1 MVVLPTG
8 AGKTLVA
15 CLAIDDKRRAT
26 LVVTP
31 TLDLVRQWY
40 DVLRAT
46 FGAGAGG
53 VGIGVVGGGDFDV
66 QPLTVTTYDSA
77 YLHMDHLGARFG
89 LLVFDECH
97 HLPGAAYALAAQ
109 SSLAPFRLGLTAT
122 PERAD
127 GRHVELDQLIGPLVY
142 RKDIVDLAGEGGY
155 LADYETVRV
164 EVELSAAERHEYEA
178 ERAIY
183 VGFLSEQ
190 GIRMGAPSGWSDF
203 IIRSSRSAEGQRA
216 MAAYRRQREIAFAAP
231 AKLDYVE
238 LLLERHRDDR
248 VLLFTDD
255 NATAYAVSRRFLVP
269 AITHQTKVRERSEIL
284 ARLAD
289 GRYGAVV
296 TSKVLNEGVDIPEA
310 NVAVVISG
318 SGSVREHVQRLGR
331 ILRRHVSKSGGKRA
345 LLYELVT
352 ASTGRDVDQRSAA
365 GAQCLPLIWSTARRR
380 GAELQVPPL
389 DATAL
394 SRVEELAAIY
404 LELARGPRRTF
415 ARRAGGDLARRRGG
429 AARAPPGRRRPQAGR
444 AIGCVFETAAEIDPA
459 ELRADV
465 FLRASAARRAPDAAG
480 KLARATILAEVV
492 GGARPVGRRARA
504 RAVRRPARRRAAV
517 PR

>member
-1 MVVLPTG
+1 VSAGVVIAFAGGTLELRGLASQETPPTPDCRWDPRTACFRAPAAAYADVLRALSRRAVPVDDQARGYEALPDGPRVYLPPRPYQAEALAAWRAQRGRGVVVLPTG

-15 CLAIDDKRRAT
+15 CLAIDDKQRAT

-40 DVLRAT
+40 DVLRST
-46 FGAGAGG
+46 FGASVG
-53 VGIGVVGGGDFDV
+53 VGVVGGGDFDV

-77 YLHMDHLGARFG
+77 YLHMDHLGRRFG

-109 SSLAPFRLGLTAT
+109 ASLAPFRLGLTAT

-127 GRHVELDQLIGPLVY
+127 GRHVDLDRLIGPLVY
-142 RKDIVDLAGEGGY
+142 RKDIVDLAGADGY
-155 LADYETVRV
+155 LADYQTVRL
-164 EVELSAAERHEYEA
+164 EVELSAADRQEYKS

-183 VGFLSEQ
+183 LGFLAGQ
-190 GIRMGAPSGWSDF
+190 GIRMGTPSGWSDF

-238 LLLERHRDDR
+238 HLLARHREDR

-255 NATAYAVSRRFLVP
+255 NATAYTVSRRFLVP
-269 AITHQTKVRERSEIL
+269 AITHQTKVRERSDILTGL
-284 ARLAD
+284 AR

-310 NVAVVISG
+310 NVAVVMSG

-331 ILRRHVSKSGGKRA
+331 ILRRHASKSGGRRA

-352 ASTGRDVDQRSAA
+352 AATSETSTSD
-365 GAQCLPLIWSTARRR
+365 RRR
-380 GAELQVPPL
+380 EH
-389 DATAL
+389 
-394 SRVEELAAIY
+394 
-404 LELARGPRRTF
+404 
-415 ARRAGGDLARRRGG
+415 
-429 AARAPPGRRRPQAGR
+429 
-444 AIGCVFETAAEIDPA
+444 
-459 ELRADV
+459 
-465 FLRASAARRAPDAAG
+465 SAYR
-480 KLARATILAEVV
+480 
-492 GGARPVGRRARA
+492 
-504 RAVRRPARRRAAV
+504 
-517 PR
+517 